1 MYIFDLLK
9 WTFLY
14 MFRDNRYIIE
24 QVEELHAI
32 DSLSELLTR
41 GAFDIRKGVIHIHT
55 HYRHTKY
62 I

>member
-1 MYIFDLLK
+1 
-9 WTFLY
+9 

-41 GAFDIRKGVIHIHT
+41 GAFDIRKGVIDTYIHT